1 MGQAKTGIAV
11 YRFSTEGLP
20 EKDRLKRWR
29 CVIGETLAEAE
40 FEAIPGSPFSQAAS
54 IHASPRLSLAAGG
67 GSGYRV
73 RRTAAHIAAGG
84 GGDFY
89 MHILVAGRTLVSQSG
104 REQQISSG
112 EGILLSG
119 ADPASK
125 LNPGP
130 VQYINIKVPGEILRG
145 FATNPEAAL
154 MRPVPRDNEALRL
167 LKEYLWA
174 ANQGAPLMPG
184 QDSSPA
190 LVSAFT
196 AHIHSLVALSLGAVR
211 DVAQEAASLGLRAA
225 RLHEIKAYIT
235 RNLSRPT
242 LSVPEVAE
250 QHGVT
255 PRYVQMLFAAEG
267 VTFSE
272 FVLSQRLVHAQRMLS
287 EPVSAGRSIS
297 AIAFE
302 AGFADLSYFNR
313 AFRRRFGTTPS
324 DVRYS
329 AMGRAAKG

>member
-1 MGQAKTGIAV
+1 
-11 YRFSTEGLP
+11 
-20 EKDRLKRWR
+20 
-29 CVIGETLAEAE
+29 
-40 FEAIPGSPFSQAAS
+40 
-54 IHASPRLSLAAGG
+54 
-67 GSGYRV
+67 
-73 RRTAAHIAAGG
+73 
-84 GGDFY
+84 
-89 MHILVAGRTLVSQSG
+89 
-104 REQQISSG
+104 
-112 EGILLSG
+112 
-119 ADPASK
+119 
-125 LNPGP
+125 
-130 VQYINIKVPGEILRG
+130 
-145 FATNPEAAL
+145 
-154 MRPVPRDNEALRL
+154 
-167 LKEYLWA
+167 
-174 ANQGAPLMPG
+174 
-184 QDSSPA
+184 
-190 LVSAFT
+190 
-196 AHIHSLVALSLGAVR
+196 VALALGSVR
-211 DVAQEAASLGLRAA
+211 DAAQEAANLGLRAA

-324 DVRYS
+324 DIRCS